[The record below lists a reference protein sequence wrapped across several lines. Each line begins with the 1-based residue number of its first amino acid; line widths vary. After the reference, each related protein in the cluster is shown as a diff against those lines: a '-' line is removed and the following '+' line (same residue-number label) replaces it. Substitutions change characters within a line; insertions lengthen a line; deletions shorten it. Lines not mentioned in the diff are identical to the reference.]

1 MLCEGDR
8 RSGTL
13 GSVGVREVAA
23 PDGRLWWVKR
33 AWVPRY
39 RTLRERVALWFAD
52 REPHWYDAPLRW
64 AAGPPRYREA
74 VPTGSAL
81 VVGSERREPRG
92 HDALDAVDLLT
103 DPGVLPSGFSFG
115 DGIDSTPAEA
125 AEAATRLLDIGG
137 GSSLPGDL
145 GDLDIGGGS
154 SLVGDMASGAAGP
167 ALDAGGSGGGG
178 FDLDGDGP
186 EFLVVLGAVVLAIV
200 AAVVALGLLWFVV
213 VPFLL
218 LFVDGALLL
227 GLVLVAGLVRVLFRR
242 PWDVVAVEDL
252 EGGGRRIRRWEVR
265 GYRRAGRVR
274 DDVAVA
280 IATGTDPDLA
290 VVRVLVREPRDDDP
304 AGSARST
311 TEIEGEEPA
320 PAQRVLGRW
329 ASRRGGRQAY
339 PWKSDRDHG

>member
-1 MLCEGDR
+1 MLCDGDR

-125 AEAATRLLDIGG
+125 AARLLDIGG

-145 GDLDIGGGS
+145 GVGDLDIGGGS

-167 ALDAGGSGGGG
+167 ALDAGGGGGGG

-252 EGGGRRIRRWEVR
+252 EGGGRRIRRWEVC
-265 GYRRAGRVR
+265 GYRRAGRAR

-320 PAQRVLGRW
+320 PAQRLVAPPSTRT
-329 ASRRGGRQAY
+329 RRDR
-339 PWKSDRDHG
+339 PWNRDRDHG